1 MKRQL
6 IFTLL
11 TTILFSSCI
20 NNFNQNKTM
29 QHPFAHHVFF
39 WLNNPDN
46 ADERA
51 EFEKGV
57 KDLLEIP
64 EIKSY
69 HLGVPANVP
78 ERSVLDNSYTY
89 SYLVF
94 FENQQGHDIYQDH
107 PIHHK
112 FINDCKHLW
121 SKVVVYDSIEE

>member
-1 MKRQL
+1 
-6 IFTLL
+6 
-11 TTILFSSCI
+11 
-20 NNFNQNKTM
+20 M
-29 QHPFAHHVFF
+29 QYPFAHHVFL

-46 ADERA
+46 VDDRA
-51 EFEKGV
+51 EFEKGI
-57 KDLLEIP
+57 KELFEIP
-64 EIKSY
+64 EIKAY
-69 HLGVPANVP
+69 HLGVPAKVP